1 MSPAALASTNGVSPL
16 WYFSRA
22 TGVVALVLL
31 TVVVLLGVLT
41 RAGLPLPG
49 LPRFA
54 VGGLHR
60 NVSLLALAL
69 LGVHIAASVL
79 DPFAPIR
86 LVDAVLPFGSAYR
99 ALWLGLGAVAF
110 DVLLAV
116 LVTSLLRDRLRPRL
130 WRAVHWSG
138 YAAWP
143 VALLHGFGTGTDAPT
158 GWLLAS
164 SAGCVLAVLSAVLY
178 RVGTASGS
186 PLRLRVGGGA
196 AVLFAPVL
204 LAGWLAGGPLAP
216 HWAARAGTPAGLLAR
231 PGSTGSTGAAHSST
245 LPVMGRPT
253 GSARWTAAVTQA
265 SGTDGVVLRF
275 QGPLRGGPA
284 GWLAI
289 VLTGQPDPGGGL
301 TLTSGTVQLTPAAG
315 GAAYTGAVTG
325 LRGSRVSA
333 VLTGPGGQVGFT
345 VELQLASGSA
355 TGQVSLT

>member
-1 MSPAALASTNGVSPL
+1 MMSPVALASTSGVSPL

-41 RAGLPLPG
+41 RAGAPLPG

-60 NVSLLALAL
+60 NVSLLTLAL
-69 LGVHIAASVL
+69 LVVHVAASVL

-110 DVLLAV
+110 DILLAV
-116 LVTSLLRDRLRPRL
+116 LVTSLLRSRLRPRL

-143 VALLHGFGTGTDAPT
+143 VALLHGFGTGTDAAT

-164 SAGCVLAVLSAVLY
+164 STGCVLAVGSAVLY
-178 RVGTASGS
+178 RVGIASGS

-196 AVLFAPVL
+196 AVLIAPVL

-216 HWAARAGTPAGLLAR
+216 HWAARAGTPAGLLAH
-231 PGSTGSTGAAHSST
+231 PDSTGPAHTST
-245 LPVMGRPT
+245 LPVTGRPI
-253 GSARWTAAVTQA
+253 GSALWTAAVTQA
-265 SGTDGVVLRF
+265 SGTSGVVLTF

-284 GWLAI
+284 GRLVI

-301 TLTSGTVQLTPAAG
+301 TLASGTVRLTPAAVG
-315 GAAYTGAVTG
+315 DYTGAVTG
-325 LRGSRVSA
+325 LRGNHLSA
-333 VLTGPGGQVGFT
+333 VLTGPGGRVGFT
-345 VELQLASGSA
+345 VELQLTSGSA